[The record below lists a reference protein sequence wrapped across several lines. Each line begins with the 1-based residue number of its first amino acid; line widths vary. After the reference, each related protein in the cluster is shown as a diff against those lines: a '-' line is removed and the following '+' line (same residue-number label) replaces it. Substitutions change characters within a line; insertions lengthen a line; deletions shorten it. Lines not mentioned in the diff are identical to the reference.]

1 MTITYRIVAD
11 DLSGSQIAELLQ
23 LHLDEMHQWSPPES
37 VHAMPVERLRQP
49 DVTFF
54 SAWDGNRLAAC
65 GAIKQIEPGHGE
77 LKSMRAH
84 PDYRGKGAGKA
95 ILLHL
100 LGAARQRGYGRV
112 SLETG
117 RPEPF
122 LPARRLYES
131 HGFVECPPFADYT
144 DDPFSLCMTKTL

>member
-1 MTITYRIVAD
+1 MGEYTIRED
-11 DLSGSQIAELLQ
+11 DLTGAAIAALLR

-37 VHAMPVERLRQP
+37 VHAMPIERLRAA

-54 SAWDGNRLAAC
+54 SAWAGERLAAC
-65 GAIKQIEPGHGE
+65 GAIKQLDPGHGE
-77 LKSMRAH
+77 LKSMRAD
-84 PDYRGKGAGKA
+84 PAFRGRGAGKA

-100 LGAARQRGYGRV
+100 MAVARERGYTRL

-117 RPEPF
+117 RPDPF

-131 HGFVECPPFADYT
+131 HGFAECPPFGDYT
-144 DDPFSLCMTKTL
+144 ADPFSICMTRTL

>member
-1 MTITYRIVAD
+1 MPAYRIIED
-11 DLSGSQIAELLQ
+11 DLTGPEIAALLR

-37 VHAMPVERLRQP
+37 VHAMPIERLRQP

-54 SAWDGNRLAAC
+54 AAWDGTRLAAC
-65 GAIKQIEPGHGE
+65 GAIKHLSAEHGE

-84 PDYRGKGAGKA
+84 PDYRGQGAGKA

-100 LGAARQRGYGRV
+100 LGEARTRGYARV

-131 HGFVECPPFADYT
+131 HGFAECPPFADYT
-144 DDPFSLCMTKTL
+144 EDAFSICMTRTI